1 MIYMIDYV
9 LQENGMWLIE
19 VEMINI
25 YGTVEEITWLI
36 ATGKISI
43 INKLTII
50 KIIGSNKSRKGF

>member
-1 MIYMIDYV
+1 
-9 LQENGMWLIE
+9 
-19 VEMINI
+19 MINI

-50 KIIGSNKSRKGF
+50 KIFGSNKSRKGF

>member
-36 ATGKISI
+36 ATGKISF

-50 KIIGSNKSRKGF
+50 KISGSNKSRKGF